1 MPTGV
6 KEMKLENL
14 TDKEVWDYL
23 EKGQIESIP
32 RDIALHVIDYA
43 WECGYDAGVE
53 DTETDYDR

>member
-1 MPTGV
+1 
-6 KEMKLENL
+6 MKLENL
-14 TDKEVWDYL
+14 TDKKVWDYL